1 MELKE
6 IIAWIEST
14 INFLDSNIIKFYN
27 SENDTASADFFYQE
41 SIKYKKVLEYLK
53 ELQDRRAGILNDD
66 RRSD

>member
-14 INFLDSNIIKFYN
+14 IKFLDSDVKFYN
-27 SENDTASADFFYQE
+27 SENDIVSADFFYQE

-53 ELQDRRAGILNDD
+53 ELQDWRAGILNDD